1 MYGPFCFSIGGKLIM
16 LYLLKIRLLNENVFA
31 CIKYFLGFFNKKFAC
46 FGLLV
51 I

>member
-1 MYGPFCFSIGGKLIM
+1 MDHFVFQLVVNLL